1 MMQINLIDISDVVNK
16 YANLLSNILKL
27 DVEIVDYNMQR
38 IAGTGIYKDGV
49 GENIES
55 AGYVY
60 KAALYTGESKI
71 IEDPGENFL
80 CRDCMNK
87 GNCKEY
93 MEICVPIKYE
103 NSIFGI
109 IGLVC
114 STEKQ
119 KRHLLLNLDTIISF
133 LEQIAEFIAI
143 KLIEQNEILAN
154 KNNLEFFKEI
164 INSVDDGIIT
174 IDSLNNIKII
184 NNKAL
189 KMLSLK
195 PEIAGEYIQIK
206 DTDEYFPGG
215 DIFELY
221 IRGIPYKVIGK
232 IIYNYINKSNCEK
245 IVIFNEL
252 KQLKNEVVN
261 LTHGNNKINCDE
273 IVGESAA
280 MKQLKNKIKRISY
293 SKSTVLITGES
304 GTGKELVARA
314 IHAEG
319 SRKNKPFIAINCGA
333 IPESLLESELFG
345 YVKGAFSGASSS
357 GRVGK
362 FELANKGVIFLDEI
376 GDMPL
381 YLQVKLLRVL
391 QERTIV
397 KIGSNQLIKLDIRV
411 VAATNKDLRKLV
423 EEGKFREDLY
433 YRLNVIPIE
442 VPPLR
447 KREGDIELIMNELI
461 KKYNK
466 IFNKYVHTV
475 NHDVIEKLRVYQ
487 WKGNVRELENVV
499 EFMVNL
505 SGEDGIVTL
514 DMLPQTV
521 LEYENEKKESS
532 NIITSDNL
540 EEIRELKDIESEY
553 INKALDLYGRDT
565 AGKKKAAKKLGIGI
579 ATLYRK
585 IGEQ

>member
-119 KRHLLLNLDTIISF
+119 KRHLLLNLDTIMSF

-280 MKQLKNKIKRISY
+280 MKQLK
-293 SKSTVLITGES
+293 
-304 GTGKELVARA
+304 
-314 IHAEG
+314 
-319 SRKNKPFIAINCGA
+319 
-333 IPESLLESELFG
+333 
-345 YVKGAFSGASSS
+345 
-357 GRVGK
+357 
-362 FELANKGVIFLDEI
+362 
-376 GDMPL
+376 
-381 YLQVKLLRVL
+381 
-391 QERTIV
+391 
-397 KIGSNQLIKLDIRV
+397 
-411 VAATNKDLRKLV
+411 
-423 EEGKFREDLY
+423 
-433 YRLNVIPIE
+433 
-442 VPPLR
+442 
-447 KREGDIELIMNELI
+447 
-461 KKYNK
+461 
-466 IFNKYVHTV
+466 
-475 NHDVIEKLRVYQ
+475 
-487 WKGNVRELENVV
+487 
-499 EFMVNL
+499 
-505 SGEDGIVTL
+505 
-514 DMLPQTV
+514 
-521 LEYENEKKESS
+521 
-532 NIITSDNL
+532 
-540 EEIRELKDIESEY
+540 
-553 INKALDLYGRDT
+553 
-565 AGKKKAAKKLGIGI
+565 
-579 ATLYRK
+579 
-585 IGEQ
+585 

>member
-1 MMQINLIDISDVVNK
+1 MQINLIDISDVVNK

-119 KRHLLLNLDTIISF
+119 KRHLLLNLDTIMSF